1 MLRTTDSFAGQRP
14 GGRVPHL
21 SLHLPPEWTRDAL
34 CAQTDPEA
42 FFPDKGGSTRPA
54 KSVCRDCPVLAECRD
69 YALARGDLHGVWG
82 GLSERERRRV
92 RRQARRSGTP
102 VTELVAQQ
110 RRAA

>member
-42 FFPDKGGSTRPA
+42 FFPEVGGSTRRA
-54 KSVCRDCPVLAECRD
+54 TSVCAACPVLAECRD
-69 YALARGDLHGVWG
+69 YALDASGELDGVWG
-82 GLSERERRRV
+82 GLSANERRRL
-92 RRQARRSGTP
+92 RRQARRTGIP
-102 VTELVAQQ
+102 ITELG
-110 RRAA
+110 RAAA